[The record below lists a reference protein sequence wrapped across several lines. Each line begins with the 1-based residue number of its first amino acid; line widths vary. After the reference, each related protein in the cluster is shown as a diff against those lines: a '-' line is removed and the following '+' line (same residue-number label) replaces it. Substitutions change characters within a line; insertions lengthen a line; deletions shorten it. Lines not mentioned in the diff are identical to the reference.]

1 MKKIFFLFLSLI
13 LVLAPACNEK
23 KQTGSSITNH
33 ETSSADSSLTGDE
46 THEDADHT
54 IMTVVRQPF
63 HNVIRTSGRIIA
75 DNRDIEIITAK
86 SPGIVRFSSNS
97 FFPGVKVTT
106 GQQLFTISGGQLA
119 DDNIEVRFRQVAAD
133 LGKAEADFDRA
144 NKLITDRIITQEHY
158 LTIKNEFEKISEEYN
173 NLKQS
178 LGKSGTVVSSPV
190 NGYIREVF
198 VSEGEKVSAGQALA
212 SVISGKRLV
221 LQADLP
227 PGSLSD
233 LRFIEKARFTTGYSQ
248 KVFKT
253 EEMNGRKISEGKSTG
268 DNSFYIPVFFSI
280 DNDPELIEGTFVDV
294 YLIGQEIP
302 DAIVIP
308 VSSVME
314 EYGKLYVFVETGEG
328 NFIKRYITTGGND
341 GTSIMVTEGLKEG
354 EEVVATGAYNVKL
367 SLYSNQIPAH
377 SHNH

>member
-1 MKKIFFLFLSLI
+1 MSM
-13 LVLAPACNEK
+13 ACNDR
-23 KQTGSSITNH
+23 KQTGSGINDH
-33 ETSSADSSLTGDE
+33 DTSSPDSSLAGGE
-46 THEDADHT
+46 THEDADHS

-63 HNVIRTSGRIIA
+63 HSVIRTSGRIIA

-86 SPGIVRFSSNS
+86 SPGIVRFSINS
-97 FFPGVKVTT
+97 FFPGVKVSA

-119 DDNIEVRFRQVAAD
+119 DDNIEVRFRQIAAD
-133 LGKAEADFDRA
+133 LEKAKADFERS

-158 LTIKNEFEKISEEYN
+158 LTIKNEFKKISEEYN

-178 LGKSGTVVSSPV
+178 QGKSGSVVSSPV
-190 NGYIREVF
+190 NGYLREVF

-212 SVISGKRLV
+212 SVISGNRLV

-227 PGSLSD
+227 PFNLSD
-233 LRFIEKARFTTGYSQ
+233 LKFIEKARFVTGYSQ
-248 KVFKT
+248 RVFKT

-280 DNDPELIEGTFVDV
+280 NYDPELIEGTFADV
-294 YLIGQEIP
+294 YLIGHEIP
-302 DAIVIP
+302 DAIVVP
-308 VSSVME
+308 VSSIME

-341 GTSIMVTEGLKEG
+341 GTSVLVTAGLKEG
-354 EEVVATGAYNVKL
+354 ENVVANGAYNVKL
-367 SLYSNQIPAH
+367 SQYGNHIPAH